1 MDAMQERIDEAAA
14 RVQVSRE
21 EQADLRAEIVR
32 LALQGKSV
40 KATAAKLKAAM
51 TRHGELVRA
60 QNDLIRQQLKEA
72 FG

>member
-14 RVQVSRE
+14 LVQVSRE

-32 LALQGKSV
+32 LALQDKSV
-40 KATAAKLKAAM
+40 KATAAKLRQAM
-51 TRHGELVRA
+51 VRHGKLVRA
-60 QNDLIRQQLKEA
+60 QNDLIRQQLAEA